1 MSTAATASPSF
12 QHTFP
17 AALPS
22 SSTSS
27 SVPTPTASVTSSPS
41 ILPFHRRQLPA
52 TPIHTSQL
60 PIPTSTATYSP
71 LSSGL
76 PSPNFPSP
84 IPLPAV
90 LPSYPTTGG
99 VGIGRGRSPA
109 PSVASSRQPSRQQ
122 SIRRLSSLSG
132 AFSPIIGAGG
142 VGVHSRRPSHAA
154 STAAY
159 PLPDLNDFSTI
170 HEDILSEGDVIGV
183 GDELHGE
190 VIELVPIP
198 TSAPRP
204 EQNPPAPRLE
214 VVGKLGAGSYAVVY
228 LVKEI
233 VSRTPIE
240 RPASPNSADGDLSMM
255 SDSSDDSRPRY
266 RYTYGRE
273 FAVKCL
279 AKGNLSPEE
288 LEIQMFEARV
298 HQSLPTHPNIVTL
311 YRTLQTP
318 SFLLLVLESV
328 PGQDL
333 YYFLEQ
339 SRDHAHFAPDGVDP
353 LSVQPSRTPSRSNS
367 TRPLPPVPGALL
379 SPTSPSASNGPLSN
393 ALMISSTPPTPSL
406 LSTLHPQHQFSY
418 QRLRLIT
425 SMFSQMCDAV
435 DACHSRGVSHRDIK
449 PENFIVTEGLRE
461 GFGAERKVVVKL
473 SDFGL
478 ATLQQESA
486 DVDCGSAPYMSYECR
501 NNVAPTYATQPADV
515 WSLGIV
521 LINMLYH
528 HNPWSDTATL
538 ATHTADYHRLS
549 SLTSGAYPSSGGIQQ
564 RYVCSSFQAFL
575 DNPVQFFLQ
584 RFPGMTMP
592 VADFL
597 ANRIFCILPR
607 PNILDASGM
616 PKYKNIGQ

>member
-12 QHTFP
+12 QHSFP
-17 AALPS
+17 AVLPS
-22 SSTSS
+22 TSTSS

-90 LPSYPTTGG
+90 LPSITTGG
-99 VGIGRGRSPA
+99 GIGIGRGRSPA

-122 SIRRLSSLSG
+122 SIRRLSSISG
-132 AFSPIIGAGG
+132 AFSPIIGAGP
-142 VGVHSRRPSHAA
+142 VGAHSRRPSHAA

-159 PLPDLNDFSTI
+159 LPPDFHDFSTI

-190 VIELVPIP
+190 VIELVSIP

-204 EQNPPAPRLE
+204 EQDPPAPHLE

-233 VSRTPIE
+233 VSRTLVE
-240 RPASPNSADGDLSMM
+240 RPASPNSADGDMSMM

-279 AKGNLSPEE
+279 AKANLSPEE

-318 SFLLLVLESV
+318 SYLLLVLESV

-339 SRDHAHFAPDGVDP
+339 SRDRK
-353 LSVQPSRTPSRSNS
+353 SV
-367 TRPLPPVPGALL
+367 V
-379 SPTSPSASNGPLSN
+379 
-393 ALMISSTPPTPSL
+393 
-406 LSTLHPQHQFSY
+406 
-418 QRLRLIT
+418 
-425 SMFSQMCDAV
+425 
-435 DACHSRGVSHRDIK
+435 
-449 PENFIVTEGLRE
+449 
-461 GFGAERKVVVKL
+461 
-473 SDFGL
+473 
-478 ATLQQESA
+478 
-486 DVDCGSAPYMSYECR
+486 
-501 NNVAPTYATQPADV
+501 
-515 WSLGIV
+515 
-521 LINMLYH
+521 
-528 HNPWSDTATL
+528 
-538 ATHTADYHRLS
+538 
-549 SLTSGAYPSSGGIQQ
+549 
-564 RYVCSSFQAFL
+564 
-575 DNPVQFFLQ
+575 
-584 RFPGMTMP
+584 
-592 VADFL
+592 
-597 ANRIFCILPR
+597 
-607 PNILDASGM
+607 
-616 PKYKNIGQ
+616 

>member
-17 AALPS
+17 AALAS

-240 RPASPNSADGDLSMM
+240 RPASPSSADGDLSMM

-288 LEIQMFEARV
+288 LEIQMFEV
-298 HQSLPTHPNIVTL
+298 SCP
-311 YRTLQTP
+311 
-318 SFLLLVLESV
+318 FL
-328 PGQDL
+328 
-333 YYFLEQ
+333 
-339 SRDHAHFAPDGVDP
+339 APA
-353 LSVQPSRTPSRSNS
+353 S
-367 TRPLPPVPGALL
+367 T
-379 SPTSPSASNGPLSN
+379 N
-393 ALMISSTPPTPSL
+393 
-406 LSTLHPQHQFSY
+406 
-418 QRLRLIT
+418 
-425 SMFSQMCDAV
+425 
-435 DACHSRGVSHRDIK
+435 
-449 PENFIVTEGLRE
+449 
-461 GFGAERKVVVKL
+461 
-473 SDFGL
+473 
-478 ATLQQESA
+478 
-486 DVDCGSAPYMSYECR
+486 
-501 NNVAPTYATQPADV
+501 
-515 WSLGIV
+515 
-521 LINMLYH
+521 
-528 HNPWSDTATL
+528 
-538 ATHTADYHRLS
+538 
-549 SLTSGAYPSSGGIQQ
+549 
-564 RYVCSSFQAFL
+564 VCS
-575 DNPVQFFLQ
+575 
-584 RFPGMTMP
+584 
-592 VADFL
+592 
-597 ANRIFCILPR
+597 IHPR
-607 PNILDASGM
+607 LF
-616 PKYKNIGQ
+616 